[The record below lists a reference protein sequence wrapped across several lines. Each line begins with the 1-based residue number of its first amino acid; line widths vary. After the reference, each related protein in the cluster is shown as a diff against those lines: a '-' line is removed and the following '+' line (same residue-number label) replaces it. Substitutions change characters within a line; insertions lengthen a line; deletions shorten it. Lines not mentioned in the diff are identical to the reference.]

1 MREHPNHSPLRSPGL
16 ILLFWAATG
25 LGCAGPSSLQAE
37 REMDEVIEEQK
48 AARET
53 PPPPP
58 AVGDA
63 LMPSSQPG
71 DRPGREAHT
80 ERFDVSVRDLPA
92 RSFFLGLVE
101 GTEQNIVVHPDVS
114 GTLSLDL
121 KGVTLEEVLEVTRDI
136 YGYEY
141 QRSGNIYRIF
151 PNQLRTQVFQIDY
164 LDVQRVGISDTGV
177 STGTADSGESSSR
190 RGSSGGGNE
199 SDGNSANLLSMLR
212 GEENRSR
219 SGSGLTPGSRVQT
232 LNRTDFWGALRETL
246 TAIINVEEG
255 GDRMVTVSPQ
265 SGMVVVKALPHELAT
280 VRDFLERSELSIKRQ
295 VILEAKILE
304 VQLNEGFEAGINW
317 GEISGSLE
325 QRYNRNR
332 SDSLDRTLQL
342 ERNALVPLGEPGN
355 LVSATQTT
363 IDGLVR
369 TNDNIFGSV
378 LRVTDISELLSLLE
392 TQGNVQVLSS
402 PRVSTVNNQKA
413 LIRVGVDEF
422 FITDISNDTTSSVTS
437 VTSTPDVELSSL
449 FSGIALDVTPQI
461 AEQGDVILHIH
472 PIVSEVTDQLKN
484 FIIGSEDFSLPLA
497 RRTVRESD
505 SIVRARSGQ
514 VIVLGGLMQ
523 ETAREQDGKRPGLG
537 DIPLINSLFRTRNTS
552 REKTELVILLK
563 PVVVDDETWDQELER
578 AQDQMRGMGDRYR
591 DIWDR

>member
-1 MREHPNHSPLRSPGL
+1 MRKHPNHRSLQRPGL
-16 ILLFWAATG
+16 IWLFLAATG
-25 LGCAGPSSLQAE
+25 LGCTGPSNLQAE
-37 REMDEVIEEQK
+37 REMDEVVEEQK

-53 PPPPP
+53 PPP
-58 AVGDA
+58 AVGEA
-63 LMPSSQPG
+63 LMPPSQPG

-114 GTLSLDL
+114 GRLSLDL
-121 KGVTLEEVLEVTRDI
+121 KGVTLEEVLDVARDI

-151 PNQLRTQVFQIDY
+151 PNQLRTQVFQVDY

-177 STGTADSGESSSR
+177 STGTADSSDSDDRSGSSS
-190 RGSSGGGNE
+190 GSGSEGGG
-199 SDGNSANLLSMLR
+199 SSANLLSMLG
-212 GEENRSR
+212 GEDNRSR
-219 SGSGLTPGSRVQT
+219 SSSGLTPGSRVQT
-232 LNRTDFWGALRETL
+232 LNRTDFWGTLRETL
-246 TAIINVEEG
+246 SAIINVEEG
-255 GDRMVTVSPQ
+255 GNRMVTVSPQ
-265 SGMVVVKALPHELAT
+265 SGMVVVKALPHELVS
-280 VRDFLERSELSIKRQ
+280 VRDFLERSELSITRQ

-317 GEISGSLE
+317 GEISGSL
-325 QRYNRNR
+325 QNNFVNIRTNSTDNSLNINRDVN
-332 SDSLDRTLQL
+332 
-342 ERNALVPLGEPGN
+342 NF
-355 LVSATQTT
+355 VSATQTT
-363 IDGLVR
+363 ADGTLR
-369 TNDNIFGSV
+369 LRDNVFSSA
-378 LRVTDISELLSLLE
+378 LRITDISELLSLLE

-422 FITDISNDTTSSVTS
+422 FITDISNDTTSSITS
-437 VTSTPDVELSSL
+437 VSSTPDVELSSL

-461 AEQGDVILHIH
+461 AERGEVILHIH

-484 FIIGSEDFSLPLA
+484 FIIGSENFSLPLA

-523 ETAREQDGKRPGLG
+523 ETAREEDGKRPGLG
-537 DIPLINSLFRTRNTS
+537 DIPLVRNLFRTRNTS

-563 PVVVDDETWDQELER
+563 PVVVDDDTWDRELER
-578 AQDQMRGMGDRYR
+578 TQDQMHGMGDRYR

>member
-1 MREHPNHSPLRSPGL
+1 MREHPNHSSLRSPGL
-16 ILLFWAATG
+16 ILLLLAATG
-25 LGCAGPSSLQAE
+25 FGCSGPSSLQVE
-37 REMDEVIEEQK
+37 REMGEVVEEQK

-53 PPPPP
+53 PPP

-63 LMPSSQPG
+63 LMPPSEAG
-71 DRPGREAHT
+71 GRPGREAHT

-121 KGVTLEEVLEVTRDI
+121 KGVTLEEVLEVSRDI

-177 STGTADSGESSSR
+177 STGTADSGDSDNR
-190 RGSSGGGNE
+190 RGGSSGG
-199 SDGNSANLLSMLR
+199 SDGGDNSANLLSMLR
-212 GEENRSR
+212 GEENRSNSR
-219 SGSGLTPGSRVQT
+219 SGLTPGSRVQT

-246 TAIINVEEG
+246 AAIINVEES

-265 SGMVVVKALPHELAT
+265 SGMVVVKALPHELAS
-280 VRDFLERSELSIKRQ
+280 VREFLERSELSIKRQ

-325 QRYNRNR
+325 HSYNRSR
-332 SDSLDRTLQL
+332 SDTLDRTLRL
-342 ERNALVPLGEPGN
+342 ERDALVPPGSPGN

-369 TNDNIFGSV
+369 SNDNLFGSV

-437 VTSTPDVELSSL
+437 VTSTPNVELSSL

-461 AEQGDVILHIH
+461 AERGDVILHIH
-472 PIVSEVTDQLKN
+472 PIVSDVTDQLKN

-523 ETAREQDGKRPGLG
+523 ETSREQDGKRPGLG
-537 DIPLINSLFRTRNTS
+537 DIPIINSLFRTRNTS

-563 PVVVDDETWDQELER
+563 PVVVDDDTWDQELDR

>member
-1 MREHPNHSPLRSPGL
+1 MREHSSYSALPSPGL
-16 ILLFWAATG
+16 LLLFLAAIS
-25 LGCAGPSSLQAE
+25 LGCAGPANLQAE
-37 REMDEVIEEQK
+37 REMDEVVEAQK

-53 PPPPP
+53 PPQ
-58 AVGDA
+58 AVGEA
-63 LMPSSQPG
+63 LMPRDQSGHPE
-71 DRPGREAHT
+71 REAPA

-92 RSFFLGLVE
+92 RRFFLGLVE
-101 GTEQNIVVHPDVS
+101 GTEQNIVVHPEVS

-121 KGVTLEEVLEVTRDI
+121 KGVTLEEVLEVARDI

-141 QRSGNIYRIF
+141 RRSGNIYRIF

-177 STGTADSGESSSR
+177 STGTADSDDSDSR
-190 RGSSGGGNE
+190 GRSSSGGGE
-199 SDGNSANLLSMLR
+199 SEGNSANLLSMLR

-219 SGSGLTPGSRVQT
+219 SSSGLTPGSRVQT

-246 TAIINVEEG
+246 AAIINVEEG
-255 GDRMVTVSPQ
+255 GERMVTVSPQ
-265 SGMVVVKALPHELAT
+265 SGMVVVKAMPHELAS

-317 GEISGSLE
+317 GEISGSL
-325 QRYNRNR
+325 QNNFVNIRTNSTDSSLNVNRNVN
-332 SDSLDRTLQL
+332 
-342 ERNALVPLGEPGN
+342 EF
-355 LVSATQTT
+355 VSATQTT
-363 IDGLVR
+363 ADGTLR
-369 TNDNIFGSV
+369 LRDNVFSSA

-413 LIRVGVDEF
+413 LIRVGTDEF
-422 FITDISNDTTSSVTS
+422 FITDISNDTTSSITS
-437 VTSTPDVELSSL
+437 VSSTPDVELSSL

-461 AEQGDVILHIH
+461 AERGDVILHIH

-497 RRTVRESD
+497 RRTGRRTANVP
-505 SIVRARSGQ
+505 AWATFRS
-514 VIVLGGLMQ
+514 
-523 ETAREQDGKRPGLG
+523 
-537 DIPLINSLFRTRNTS
+537 
-552 REKTELVILLK
+552 
-563 PVVVDDETWDQELER
+563 
-578 AQDQMRGMGDRYR
+578 
-591 DIWDR
+591 

>member
-1 MREHPNHSPLRSPGL
+1 MRAHSHPCSPRIPGL
-16 ILLFWAATG
+16 LLLLLAATG
-25 LGCAGPSSLQAE
+25 LGCAGPSNLQAE
-37 REMDEVIEEQK
+37 REMDEVVEEQK

-53 PPPPP
+53 PPP
-58 AVGDA
+58 AVNDA
-63 LMPSSQPG
+63 LMPPSEPG
-71 DRPGREAHT
+71 DRAGGDADT

-101 GTEQNIVVHPDVS
+101 GTEQNIVVHPEVS

-121 KGVTLEEVLEVTRDI
+121 KGVTLAEVLEVARDI

-151 PNQLRTQVFQIDY
+151 PNQLRTQVFQVDY

-177 STGTADSGESSSR
+177 STGTASGDSDNRR
-190 RGSSGGGNE
+190 RGSSSGGGSNGG
-199 SDGNSANLLSMLR
+199 DNSANLLSMLR
-212 GEENRSR
+212 GEEN
-219 SGSGLTPGSRVQT
+219 SGGSSSGLTPGSRVQT

-246 TAIINVEEG
+246 AAIINVEEA

-265 SGMVVVKALPHELAT
+265 SGMVVVKALPHELAS

-317 GEISGSLE
+317 GEISGSL
-325 QRYNRNR
+325 QNNFVNI
-332 SDSLDRTLQL
+332 RTNSNN
-342 ERNALVPLGEPGN
+342 NALNVN
-355 LVSATQTT
+355 RDVNNFVSSTQTT
-363 IDGLVR
+363 ADGTLR
-369 TNDNIFGSV
+369 LRDNVFSSA
-378 LRVTDISELLSLLE
+378 LRITDISELLSLLE

-422 FITDISNDTTSSVTS
+422 FITDISNDTTSTVTS
-437 VTSTPDVELSSL
+437 TSSTPDVELSSL

-461 AEQGDVILHIH
+461 AERGDVILHIH

-523 ETAREQDGKRPGLG
+523 ESSREQDGKRPGLG
-537 DIPLINSLFRTRNTS
+537 DIPLVRNLFRTRNTS

-578 AQDQMRGMGDRYR
+578 AQERIQGAGDRYR
-591 DIWDR
+591 DIWER

>member
-1 MREHPNHSPLRSPGL
+1 MREHRNPNSWRHPGL
-16 ILLFWAATG
+16 LLFLFAASG
-25 LGCAGPSSLQAE
+25 LVACAGPSELQAE
-37 REMDEVIEEQK
+37 REMDKVIDEQK
-48 AARET
+48 TARQT
-53 PPPPP
+53 PPD
-58 AVGDA
+58 AVGEA
-63 LMPSSQPG
+63 LMPSDEPSESPQEP
-71 DRPGREAHT
+71 EA

-101 GTEQNIVVHPDVS
+101 DTDQNIVVHPDVS
-114 GTLSLDL
+114 GTISLDL
-121 KGVTLEEVLEVTRDI
+121 KGVTLGEVLKVARDI

-141 QRSGNIYRIF
+141 QHSGNIYRIF
-151 PNQLRTQVFQIDY
+151 PNEMRTHVFQIDY
-164 LDVQRVGISDTGV
+164 LDVQRVGVSDTGV
-177 STGTADSGESSSR
+177 STGTAESDDSDDRRGGGSDSG
-190 RGSSGGGNE
+190 GN
-199 SDGNSANLLSMLR
+199 GNSANLLSMLGG
-212 GEENRSR
+212 GEEGRSR
-219 SGSGLTPGSRVQT
+219 SRSGLTPGSRVQT
-232 LNRTDFWGALRETL
+232 LNRTDFWGSLRQAL
-246 TAIINVEEG
+246 TAMIGAESG
-255 GDRMVTVSPQ
+255 GERMVMITPQ
-265 SGMVVVKALPHELAT
+265 SGMVVVKAMPHELAS

-317 GEISGSLE
+317 GEISGSLQNNFE
-325 QRYNRNR
+325 HTRGA
-332 SDSLDRTLQL
+332 SLDDTLTIN
-342 ERNALVPLGEPGN
+342 RGTNGN
-355 LVSATQTT
+355 FVSADQTT
-363 IDGLVR
+363 VDGKLR
-369 TNDNIFGSV
+369 LKDNVFSSV

-413 LIRVGVDEF
+413 LIRVGTDEF

-461 AEQGDVILHIH
+461 AEGGEVILHIH
-472 PIVSEVTDQLKN
+472 PIVSEVDDQLKN

-523 ETAREQDGKRPGLG
+523 ETNREEDGKRPGLG
-537 DIPLINSLFRTRNTS
+537 DIPLLNSLFRTRNTS

-563 PVVVDDETWDQELER
+563 PIVVEDDTWEQELER
-578 AQDQMRGMGDRYR
+578 TGRDMEQMGDRYR
-591 DIWDR
+591 ELWDR